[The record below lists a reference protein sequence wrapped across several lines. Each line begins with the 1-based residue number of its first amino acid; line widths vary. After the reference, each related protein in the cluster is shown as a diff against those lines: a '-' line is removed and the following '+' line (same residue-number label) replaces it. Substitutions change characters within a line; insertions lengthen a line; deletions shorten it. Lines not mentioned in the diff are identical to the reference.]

1 LILLHLRRNSVDDFA
16 EFRHFRYLLAVAQ
29 HKGFRAAA
37 EALNTAQPSLSRQ
50 IKEFQEYYNLRLF
63 IPGKGK
69 RVELTAAGEALEVI
83 AREVLEVKDDA
94 LAALEAIQRGE
105 AQVLRIGCTPFV
117 DKGICKRA
125 TDLQK
130 VLIPSASVRMSTG
143 DTSALISEL
152 KNDQLDAIIVTL
164 PVKDEDLKVHILKR
178 ERLVVCLPT
187 EHPLSKKAALSAN
200 DLTSN
205 LTVFRHPHQHPEAHE
220 RLVELLAELGV
231 QFDEQSHTSH
241 PHEMQEMVKSGYGF
255 SLIREGTTLLDGLT
269 TRPIIGVEWTV
280 DTAFVHRVNPRVKI
294 LPMIAKILKRQFS
307 KMASMQGRK
316 KSPQSAKP
324 EDNNRQMKLLG

>member
-1 LILLHLRRNSVDDFA
+1 VDDFA

-69 RVELTAAGEALEVI
+69 RVELTVAGEALEVI
-83 AREVLEVKDDA
+83 ATEVLEVKDDA

-143 DTSALISEL
+143 DRLCPRSAVCPERLSPAAGRHQSALS
-152 KNDQLDAIIVTL
+152 DAAGG
-164 PVKDEDLKVHILKR
+164 
-178 ERLVVCLPT
+178 
-187 EHPLSKKAALSAN
+187 AA
-200 DLTSN
+200 D
-205 LTVFRHPHQHPEAHE
+205 R
-220 RLVELLAELGV
+220 
-231 QFDEQSHTSH
+231 
-241 PHEMQEMVKSGYGF
+241 
-255 SLIREGTTLLDGLT
+255 REGPGARLRRSILL
-269 TRPIIGVEWTV
+269 ES
-280 DTAFVHRVNPRVKI
+280 RVQPPAGPAAGPNC
-294 LPMIAKILKRQFS
+294 S
-307 KMASMQGRK
+307 G
-316 KSPQSAKP
+316 
-324 EDNNRQMKLLG
+324 